1 MKLGGSKDCKSET
14 RRAQRDA
21 EDVEAAASAWCFG
34 CAYAMIPK
42 EKSLVQKVTPA
53 ILRKKFANGLVL
65 VAEPMPHAR
74 SISVGMW
81 LRAGSRR
88 EPAALNGIAHFIE
101 HMVFKG
107 TERRSAEQIA
117 REVDSVGGML
127 DAFTSKEA
135 TCFNAR
141 VLDQHLPLAFDV
153 LSDMVLRPLFA
164 AEDIVKEK
172 QVILEEIRME
182 DDNPESVAH
191 ELLVQ
196 NFWRGHPLGWP
207 IIGTRA
213 TVKHFTRAS
222 AMKCFEPWYA
232 PNNLVITAAGKLEP
246 EKLCDLVEATF
257 GDRRAAGATKA
268 SRPPKAH
275 GKLAVRNKPALE
287 QAHIT
292 IAVPSYPLAHPR
304 RYATSVLNNI
314 LGGGMS
320 SRLFQNIRE
329 RQGLAYAVFSDMTP
343 YSDAGMLS
351 VYAGTSRR
359 TVEKVLRLVVEEF
372 RRMKE
377 EPVAEEELRRAKDH
391 LKGSLVLSLE
401 SSGSRMSSLARQEMY
416 LDRFYTIEE
425 LQAAVEAVTREEV
438 QEIAREFFRPEQ
450 IAVTVVGPMG
460 GFRLRR
466 DLLAC

>member
-1 MKLGGSKDCKSET
+1 VD
-14 RRAQRDA
+14 
-21 EDVEAAASAWCFG
+21 
-34 CAYAMIPK
+34 
-42 EKSLVQKVTPA
+42 KVTQSVV
-53 ILRKKFANGLVL
+53 RQKFPNGLVL

-74 SISVGMW
+74 SVAVGIW

-88 EPAALNGIAHFIE
+88 ETEALNGMAHFIE

-107 TERRSAEQIA
+107 TERRTAEQIA

-135 TCFNAR
+135 TCFNSR

-153 LSDMVLRPLFA
+153 LADMVLRPLFA
-164 AEDIVKEK
+164 EEDIAKEK

-191 ELLVQ
+191 EVLVQ
-196 NFWRGHPLGWP
+196 NFWNGHPLGWP
-207 IIGTRA
+207 IIGTRG
-213 TVKHFTRAS
+213 TVRRFTRGS
-222 AMKCFEPWYA
+222 VMKCFEPWYA

-246 EKLCDLVEATF
+246 AKLWELVAKAF
-257 GDRRAAGATKA
+257 GGRPAGSAGKA

-275 GKLAVRNKPALE
+275 GKLAVRDKPALE

-304 RYATSVLNNI
+304 RYAASVLNNI

-329 RQGLAYAVFSDMTP
+329 RQGLAYAVFSDMVP

-351 VYAGTSRR
+351 VYAGTGRR
-359 TVEKVLRLVVEEF
+359 TVEKVLRLVAEEF
-372 RRMKE
+372 RKMKE
-377 EPVAEEELRRAKDH
+377 EPVSEEELRRAKDH
-391 LKGSLVLSLE
+391 LQGSLVLSLE

-416 LDRFYTIEE
+416 LDRFYTVEE
-425 LQAAVEAVTREEV
+425 LQAELEKVTREEV
-438 QEIAREFFRPEQ
+438 QEIAREFFRPEK

-460 GFRLRR
+460 DFRLRR
-466 DLLAC
+466 DLVAC

>member
-1 MKLGGSKDCKSET
+1 ME
-14 RRAQRDA
+14 
-21 EDVEAAASAWCFG
+21 
-34 CAYAMIPK
+34 
-42 EKSLVQKVTPA
+42 KVTPT
-53 ILRKKFANGLVL
+53 IVRQKFPNGLVL
-65 VAEPMPHAR
+65 VAEAMPHAR
-74 SISVGMW
+74 SVSIGMW

-135 TCFNAR
+135 TCFNSR

-164 AEDIVKEK
+164 PEDIVKEK

-182 DDNPESVAH
+182 DDNPEAVAH
-191 ELLVQ
+191 EVLAQ

-213 TVKHFTRAS
+213 TVRGFSGAS
-222 AMKCFEPWYA
+222 VRKCFEHWYA
-232 PNNLVITAAGKLEP
+232 PNNLVITAAGSLAP
-246 EKLCDLVEATF
+246 EKLRDLVEAAF
-257 GDRRAAGATKA
+257 GGRRAAGAAKA
-268 SRPPKAH
+268 SRPPKSY
-275 GKLAVRNKPALE
+275 GKLAVRNKPELE

-292 IAVPSYPLAHPR
+292 IAVPSYPLADPR
-304 RYATSVLNNI
+304 RYAASVLNNI

-329 RQGLAYAVFSDMTP
+329 RQGLAYAVFSDLTP

-351 VYAGTSRR
+351 VYAGTGRR
-359 TVEKVLRLVVEEF
+359 TVEKVLRLVAEEF
-372 RRMKE
+372 RRIKE
-377 EPVAEEELRRAKDH
+377 EPVSEEELRRAKDH

-416 LDRFYTIEE
+416 LNRFYTIEE
-425 LQAAVEAVTREEV
+425 LQTALEAVTREEV
-438 QEIAREFFRPEQ
+438 QQIAREFFRPEQ
-450 IAVTVVGPMG
+450 IAVTVVGPLG

-466 DLLAC
+466 DLVAC